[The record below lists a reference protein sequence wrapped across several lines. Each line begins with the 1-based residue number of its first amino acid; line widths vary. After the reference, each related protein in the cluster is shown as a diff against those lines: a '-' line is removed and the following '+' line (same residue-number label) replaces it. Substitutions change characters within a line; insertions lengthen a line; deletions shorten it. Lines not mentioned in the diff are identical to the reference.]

1 MQTLLPVCVL
11 RLIFR
16 RIELLHCHCLR
27 LVQLANIFSCYGLY
41 VSQVDYP
48 VTCLLCLVVDSDFM
62 FCGAQGDA
70 DGSLDRLWQK
80 KKAEIKQ

>member
-1 MQTLLPVCVL
+1 MQ
-11 RLIFR
+11 
-16 RIELLHCHCLR
+16 
-27 LVQLANIFSCYGLY
+27 LVDIFSCYGLY

-48 VTCLLCLVVDSDFM
+48 VTCLLSLVVDSHCIGVDSDFI
-62 FCGAQGDA
+62 FCCAQGDA